1 MKRKALPFLTRE
13 PFVSAYLPRPFARRA
28 AVGLLAFAAAAL
40 PGPRALAAQGTPAP
54 APQAAPAAGGLLNG
68 VVAGVV
74 RDDAGVAVSGAQI
87 SLVGVLGRG
96 ASGSDGSFR
105 LSGPVGPRTL
115 VVRRI
120 GFRPE
125 SLAVSVDPGAVTDV
139 TVRLAASVQQVAP
152 LVIQAGRP
160 RYTGRLGPFYQ
171 RRDRGEGRF
180 FTAEDIDRRNPQLTS
195 DLLRMVPG
203 ARVSRN
209 GAESVITFRNQSCTP
224 LVWID
229 GMPAATS
236 YLDPDLF
243 DPKSLAG
250 IEVYSGPATIPIEL
264 TWSRGRHA
272 CGVIALWT
280 RLDSPRGRQPKRHV
294 SAQELANAVQALRLY
309 TADQVD
315 VAAAADSAD
324 PVQPFYPDSLLREG
338 VEGRVL
344 VEFVVDSSG
353 AVEMDTFGEVLSTH
367 VRFTDAVRRAVGQAR
382 FTPAVV
388 GGRKVRQLVQ
398 LPFRFVVPPGAGA
411 DQ

>member
-1 MKRKALPFLTRE
+1 
-13 PFVSAYLPRPFARRA
+13 VSVQLAAPIARRA
-28 AVGLLAFAAAAL
+28 TACLLALAAAAL
-40 PGPRALAAQGTPAP
+40 LGPRALVAQGTPPAARSAP
-54 APQAAPAAGGLLNG
+54 SAGGLLSG
-68 VVAGVV
+68 VLAGFV
-74 RDDAGVAVSGAQI
+74 RDDAGVAVSGAQV
-87 SLVGVLGRG
+87 SLVGILGRG

-125 SLAVSVDPGAVTDV
+125 SLAVTLDPGGLTEV
-139 TVRLAASVQQVAP
+139 TVRLAASVQQLTP
-152 LVIQAGRP
+152 LVVEAGRP
-160 RYTGRLGPFYQ
+160 RYTGRLGPFYE
-171 RRDRGEGRF
+171 RRDRGMGRY
-180 FTAEDIDRRNPQLTS
+180 FTAEDIDRRNPHVVS
-195 DLLRMVPG
+195 DLIRTVPG
-203 ARVSRN
+203 ARVTRR
-209 GAESVITFRNQSCTP
+209 GAESVITFRGQSCTP

-229 GMPAATS
+229 GTPAATA

-243 DPKSLAG
+243 APNSLAG
-250 IEVYSGPATIPIEL
+250 IEVYSGPATIPVEL
-264 TWSRGRHA
+264 TWARGRHA

-280 RLDSPRGRQPKRHV
+280 RLDSPRGRQPRRQV
-294 SAQELANAVQALRLY
+294 SAQDLANAVQALRLY

-315 VAAAADSAD
+315 VAAAPDSAA
-324 PVQPFYPDSLLREG
+324 PVQPFYPDSMLREG
-338 VEGRVL
+338 IEGRVL

-353 AVEMDTFGEVLSTH
+353 EPEMDTFGEVLSTN

-398 LPFRFVVPPGAGA
+398 LPFRFVVPPKAGA